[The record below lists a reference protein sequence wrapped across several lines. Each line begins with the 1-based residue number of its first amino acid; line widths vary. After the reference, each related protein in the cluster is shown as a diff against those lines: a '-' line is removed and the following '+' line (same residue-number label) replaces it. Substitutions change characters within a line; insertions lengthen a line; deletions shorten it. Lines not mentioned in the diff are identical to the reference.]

1 MNRDPLHT
9 DAAYEP
15 VGNQISGNHRCARRG
30 PCGLERPRQ
39 RAATQPCPRVLF
51 FCSAEPEVASGTP
64 VIVCDLLSHFPSGDA
79 ELLCE
84 KSYQLAQR
92 REISLDHRVTRMR
105 FPHCLWPFRR
115 GSRVRKLLAVLGFPW
130 LVLVGCWRVI
140 RFRPTSL
147 VAIYFRPSWI
157 FAAYLVS
164 RICRV
169 PAIYYVHDALRD
181 NIEGKQDLASRF
193 VAWLETKALAHGRV
207 MVLHPYL
214 ADHYRQRYGIE
225 CTVLRQVVRR
235 QPRPARHA
243 SVGSAPRD
251 WFRSAIYDNNARQ
264 LQDLAAAVASNPGLR
279 LRIWTDASRE
289 RLAALGIAGERVE
302 VGFESDH
309 AQLLERLAECD
320 LLYLPLAFADSGD
333 LTTNALQYA
342 FPTKSLDY
350 LVAGPP
356 ILVHCPVHF
365 ELSRFFQEH
374 RCAHVLNE
382 GDPAALAQWL
392 EAWGGGAA
400 NPDDDARRRAV
411 EVFSPQ
417 ENRRV
422 LWNLLAEI
430 AS

>member
-1 MNRDPLHT
+1 M
-9 DAAYEP
+9 
-15 VGNQISGNHRCARRG
+15 
-30 PCGLERPRQ
+30 
-39 RAATQPCPRVLF
+39 
-51 FCSAEPEVASGTP
+51 
-64 VIVCDLLSHFPSGDA
+64 
-79 ELLCE
+79 
-84 KSYQLAQR
+84 
-92 REISLDHRVTRMR
+92 
-105 FPHCLWPFRR
+105 
-115 GSRVRKLLAVLGFPW
+115 
-130 LVLVGCWRVI
+130 
-140 RFRPTSL
+140 
-147 VAIYFRPSWI
+147 
-157 FAAYLVS
+157 
-164 RICRV
+164 
-169 PAIYYVHDALRD
+169 
-181 NIEGKQDLASRF
+181 
-193 VAWLETKALAHGRV
+193 
-207 MVLHPYL
+207 
-214 ADHYRQRYGIE
+214 
-225 CTVLRQVVRR
+225 
-235 QPRPARHA
+235 
-243 SVGSAPRD
+243 
-251 WFRSAIYDNNARQ
+251 
-264 LQDLAAAVASNPGLR
+264 
-279 LRIWTDASRE
+279 
-289 RLAALGIAGERVE
+289 E

-400 NPDDDARRRAV
+400 NPDDDARRCAV